1 MIDFVEK
8 RKKCAANCDNP
19 CFDLNEEMNGNEVV
33 FGWGMGENMNRL
45 NKSSPG
51 VLFVDVDNEKVFN
64 NNYNGQT
71 TKLKMLIEGLRK
83 DDGVLPVVLTS
94 KIPPRDFNKFQQG
107 KLFTFYKFLA
117 FYLTRRR
124 VYVRFRTFC

>member
-1 MIDFVEK
+1 
-8 RKKCAANCDNP
+8 
-19 CFDLNEEMNGNEVV
+19 MNGNEVV

-45 NKSSPG
+45 NKFSPG
-51 VLFVDVDNEKVFN
+51 VLFVDFDNEKVFN

-94 KIPPRDFNKFQQG
+94 KISPRDFNKLRKTANWRLLSQ
-107 KLFTFYKFLA
+107 
-117 FYLTRRR
+117 
-124 VYVRFRTFC
+124 

>member
-1 MIDFVEK
+1 
-8 RKKCAANCDNP
+8 
-19 CFDLNEEMNGNEVV
+19 MNGNEVV

-83 DDGVLPVVLTS
+83 DNEVLPVVLTS

-107 KLFTFYKFLA
+107 KLFTFYKFSA
-117 FYLTRRR
+117 FYLILIIFLGWHMMCAHDVCT
-124 VYVRFRTFC
+124 